1 MEYYF
6 SKTVEGSF
14 EQVVDRVREALKDE
28 GFGVLTD
35 IDVQQTLQKKLN
47 VTFFSGGVADM
58 ANSGLAHLNLDNE
71 AYNLKIIYNFES
83 GNYLSLINVK
93 IQNTKGKVLLD
104 TVVKGPWFF
113 VRLPAGR
120 YQVTTYFNRQYEI
133 RNITVGKPPQTVI
146 ENWTL

>member
-1 MEYYF
+1 M
-6 SKTVEGSF
+6 
-14 EQVVDRVREALKDE
+14 
-28 GFGVLTD
+28 
-35 IDVQQTLQKKLN
+35 KKLMITMMAGCFILAGAATSTAGN
-47 VTFFSGGVADM
+47 NFVPPFGLQQITLANGISYLSGGVADM